1 MIAWNTFFKKHDI
14 RLITYTSGPS
24 KTQIDYKMVRN
35 KGRKIVEVIAEK
47 EVAQQHQ
54 LLIFDLMICVVKEV
68 ENPFAPKRKVGRLN
82 EETTRVEFANDFQGL
97 A

>member
-47 EVAQQHQ
+47 EVAQQH
-54 LLIFDLMICVVKEV
+54 
-68 ENPFAPKRKVGRLN
+68 
-82 EETTRVEFANDFQGL
+82 
-97 A
+97 